1 MKLLKKGDRV
11 CTTVRESFGGS
22 FKAFGYSE
30 LVHEVCRKDSLW
42 LPVGFAYT

>member
-1 MKLLKKGDRV
+1 MKLLKKGTACAPRS
-11 CTTVRESFGGS
+11 RESFGGS

-42 LPVGFAYT
+42 LPVGFVYT